1 MPPLRPLNTS
11 AKLTICFAVVWF
23 AAAALAVWAGGL
35 ASTKTPLHSG
45 TVADRSAIWL
55 ALGVLSVATLLLAR
69 WSHRAINLPVRAA
82 ARLARRMARGDLS
95 TEYGTEGAERTGEAG
110 ALLVAL
116 QAANDQL
123 GDMVATVRAGTDEVA
138 SSADRLASAG
148 LHLATR
154 SALQSAMLVDA
165 AVVLRQVGDG
175 AGDQRARAR
184 QAADTVASAAH
195 WTANGGADIDEGKAA
210 LACSKASCARIGI
223 LSSVLATIASE
234 ASLLLERA
242 ASSDQTGMASPA
254 SVLLAK
260 QASDMAHMA
269 GAAAAEI
276 GALAAASQ
284 GRADTALVRLARASH
299 ALQQV
304 ADGMDKL
311 GPLTTGL
318 ADNADAH
325 QSAVARLDASMRA
338 ISLSASEQ
346 ASVVTDAT
354 ATAAGMREQVDGM
367 ARAAGAFVLAP
378 RHGRRPTRPHL
389 VSDRAGNVL
398 RLRPASATGLA
409 AGKAP
414 SGRRKGRLP
423 R

>member
-35 ASTKTPLHSG
+35 AFTGTPLHSG
-45 TVADRSAIWL
+45 MAADRSAIWL
-55 ALGVLSVATLLLAR
+55 ALGLLSVATLLLAR
-69 WSHRAINLPVRAA
+69 WLHRSINLPVKAA

-95 TEYGTEGAERTGEAG
+95 TEYGPEATERIGEAG
-110 ALLVAL
+110 AFLVAL

-123 GDMVATVRAGTDEVA
+123 GEMVGKVRAGTDDVT

-154 SALQSAMLVDA
+154 SALQSAMLVNAA
-165 AVVLRQVGDG
+165 AVLQQLGDG
-175 AGDQRARAR
+175 AGEQSARAR
-184 QAADTVASAAH
+184 RAADTVASAVH
-195 WTANGGADIDEGKAA
+195 WAADGAADIEEGKAA
-210 LACSKASCARIGI
+210 LSCSKASCTRIGI

-234 ASLLLERA
+234 ASLLVEHA
-242 ASSDQTGMASPA
+242 ASSNQTGTASAA
-254 SVLLAK
+254 SVLLAE
-260 QASDMAHMA
+260 QARDMAHMA

-284 GRADTALVRLARASH
+284 GRADAALVRLARASH
-299 ALQQV
+299 ALLQV
-304 ADGMDKL
+304 AEGMDQL
-311 GPLTTGL
+311 EPLTRGL
-318 ADNADAH
+318 AENAGAH
-325 QSAVARLDASMRA
+325 QSAAARLDATMRA
-338 ISLSASEQ
+338 ISLSASDQ
-346 ASVVTDAT
+346 ASVVKDAT
-354 ATAAGMREQVDGM
+354 ATAAGMREQLDGM

-398 RLRPASATGLA
+398 PLRPASASGLA
-409 AGKAP
+409 AGKAS